1 MTFGQ
6 KLKKVMNERNMTQT
20 QVCQLCDISPSSISQ
35 YLNGH
40 NEPSQNRQRVIGRSL
55 GLGEEYF
62 FQFEAEPVHDPE
74 TTLSVDQVAKLMG
87 KSREFVMTGLQ
98 DGVFPWGYAVKMG
111 RWSYWISKVKFSELT
126 GIEV

>member
-6 KLKKVMNERNMTQT
+6 KLKTVMQERDLTT
-20 QVCQLCDISPSSISQ
+20 KQVCDLCEISPQSLSQ

-40 NEPSQNRQRVIGRSL
+40 NEPSSARMTRMGEAL
-55 GLGEEYF
+55 GVD
-62 FQFEAEPVHDPE
+62 FEAIVPE
-74 TTLSVDQVAKLMG
+74 QLETGQTLTVDQAAKLMG

-111 RWSYWISKVKFSELT
+111 RWSYWISRVKFEELT
-126 GIEV
+126 GVMVK

>member
-6 KLKKVMNERNMTQT
+6 KLKSLMQERTLT
-20 QVCQLCDISPSSISQ
+20 TKQVCDLCEISPQSLSQ

-40 NEPSQNRQRVIGRSL
+40 NEPSSARMTRMGEAL
-55 GLGEEYF
+55 GVDFAGMDPTQTF
-62 FQFEAEPVHDPE
+62 DPE
-74 TTLSVDQVAKLMG
+74 TTLTVDQVAKLMG

-111 RWSYWISKVKFSELT
+111 RWSYWISRVKFEEMT
-126 GIEV
+126 GVMVK